1 MKWSYIGA
9 LLSDEDLKEQHLVDL
24 NHPPPASS
32 LSRLRISARLATRV
46 RVPSIWE
53 GYLQDAGHAGM
64 LQGILLYD

>member
-9 LLSDEDLKEQHLVDL
+9 LLSDEDVKEQHLVDL
-24 NHPPPASS
+24 NHPPPEWLHHPS
-32 LSRLRISARLATRV
+32 LARLATRV